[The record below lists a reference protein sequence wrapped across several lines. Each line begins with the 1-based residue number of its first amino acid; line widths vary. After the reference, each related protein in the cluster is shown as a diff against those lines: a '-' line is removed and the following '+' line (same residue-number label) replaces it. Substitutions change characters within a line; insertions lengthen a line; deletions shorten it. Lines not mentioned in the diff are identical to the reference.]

1 MPSPCRGVGNLAM
14 HRLGRVSVQ
23 PALGA
28 KASTK
33 RQQTVGESTC
43 KRVGSCP
50 LWALKRKQD
59 TLPTLGGQKRFS
71 EWMILKGVPPRRSER
86 TTYLFFFFWENRW
99 PWARWI
105 LNKVNKQGVKLGHR
119 IFFCTC
125 SRRAW
130 KTNCMHALAWGTQ
143 TEC

>member
-1 MPSPCRGVGNLAM
+1 MPSPCRGVGDLAM

-43 KRVGSCP
+43 KRVGSRP
-50 LWALKRKQD
+50 LWALKRNRILYRLWVDRKD
-59 TLPTLGGQKRFS
+59 SVNGWYWKACPHGG
-71 EWMILKGVPPRRSER
+71 PREQL
-86 TTYLFFFFWENRW
+86 TFFFFWENSW

-105 LNKVNKQGVKLGHR
+105 LNKVNKQGVKLGHHF
-119 IFFCTC
+119 FFCTC